1 MEFEKPWKR
10 MEKALHPKKK
20 GLFGTQYLVS
30 RGVIGLYIF
39 ENAPERNVMVYLKRY
54 DHMINYFLK
63 DY

>member
-1 MEFEKPWKR
+1 